1 MLDFMTIKQEIK
13 KNKVTIAPSYILYNN
28 GSPVRDIMVK
38 GHDFYGMWDEKN
50 VSWTTSE
57 TRAYVLMDYDL
68 ENYVRSKNIE
78 DAYVA
83 KIENCDSGSIDKFKK
98 FVQKQLSDN
107 YTPLDSKLTFRNSER
122 TREDYCSKR
131 LPYDLPDEVTPNMYP
146 NWDKIVGTLYS
157 EEERHKIE
165 WAIGCIVSGD
175 STWVQKFVVFY
186 GPPGSGKS
194 TVINIIEDMF
204 DGYCCHFSAADL
216 VNMNSSFSLEPF
228 KNNPLVAIEHDGD
241 LSKVNGNCRL
251 NSVVSHEKM
260 QINEKFKGLYTNA
273 MIAMLFIGTNKPVK
287 ITDQS
292 SGLLRRLIDVEPSGK
307 KLPWNT
313 YNKVMRDVKFEYGAI
328 CRHCL
333 DVYLADKE
341 AYDDY
346 KPLGME
352 EATNPLYYFMLEHYD
367 IFKKTDECS
376 LQRAWDMYKTHTE
389 EARVEHSMCKRDFKA
404 EFAKYWETHLR
415 EVDGVKYIYKNFIT
429 KYFRNEI
436 NINNKV
442 NNKKEKEN
450 KIYTWLDFKE
460 VPEEE
465 NIFNKVCAECPAQ
478 LATSAGT
485 PKKKWANV
493 TTTLKDI
500 PTGMVHYVKVPLNHI
515 VVDFDIPDPET
526 GEKSLELNLAA
537 ASKWPKTYAEL
548 SKSGSG
554 IHLHYIYEG
563 DPTKLCSLYDDKI
576 EIKVFTGDQALRRL
590 LSKCV
595 NLNIAHLSSGLPLKK
610 ESKYMIDQKTI
621 EDEQHLRN
629 LVNKCLNK
637 EVHDNTK
644 QNVSFILEITNRM
657 YESGKHYDISD
668 MHDDIFDFAMRS
680 KHQSDLC
687 MKMVSQIH
695 WKSDDVGAYKEM
707 ENAPLVHFDIEV
719 FENLLLVCYMFD
731 DDETETVYDLVN
743 PSPTQIERLFNYN
756 LIGFNN
762 RKYDNHIVYGC
773 YLGDSVYDSYMR
785 SQNIINNSSGFI
797 GEAYNLSYTD
807 IYDFISDKK
816 SLKKLEIEMGIRH
829 LELGLPWDEPVP
841 EELWPKVI
849 EYCHNDVKATK
860 AVFHYKAADF
870 TARKILADLAGGTV
884 NDTTNSLTTRFI
896 FGDDKYP
903 QSQFYYRDLSKP
915 VYEKD
920 LDPETIAFLKETFP
934 EMMAEPHG
942 EANSLL
948 PYFPGYK
955 FELTEK
961 GWKSTYLGEEA
972 GEGGFAE
979 GFPGYY
985 ENSALLDVM
994 SMHPHSAMAE
1004 CIFGPKYT
1012 KAFHEIVYGRVHIK
1026 HKAWDIVDNYLG
1038 GKLRPYI
1045 EKCKAGEM
1053 SAKDLANALKI
1064 AINSVY
1070 GLTAAKF
1077 DNPFR
1082 DKRNVDNIV
1091 AKRGA
1096 LFMIELKHQFMKKGW
1111 PVAHIKT
1118 DSIKVPNAT
1127 MEQIQFVMEFG
1138 KRYGYYF
1145 EHEATYEKMCLV
1157 NDAVYIA
1164 QYASKENC
1172 EKMYGY
1178 CPGDNFDHGGDWTAT
1193 GKEFQIPFVFK
1204 TMFSKEPITFVDKT
1218 QTFAVS
1224 KGDLYLDFDEGV
1236 DIEKRTAL
1244 EAELKKLE
1252 SKYKKY
1258 LECVKNGVPSPT
1270 PIDPDEVK
1278 NRIDE
1283 LKNELTKYHNYSYVG
1298 RVSSFVPM
1306 QYGTGSG
1313 VLYRMADGKA
1323 NAAAGTTGYR
1333 WLETAMV
1340 EGTELEDKIDIS
1352 YWTAMVDTA
1361 KESINEYIPY
1371 DEFVVKKVPPI
1382 KDGECRKD
1390 CAHCPYLEKWDADKF
1405 ISCVISCE
1413 HVDDYAREI
1422 GYEVLPF

>member
-13 KNKVTIAPSYILYNN
+13 KNTITIGPSYVLYNK
-28 GSPVRDIMVK
+28 GLPVQDIMIK

-50 VSWTTSE
+50 VTWTTSE
-57 TRAYVLMDYDL
+57 TRAYILMDYDL
-68 ENYVRSKNIE
+68 ENYVKSKNIE
-78 DAYVA
+78 GAYIA
-83 KIENCDSGSIDKFKK
+83 KIENCDSGSIDKFKR
-98 FVQKQLSDN
+98 FVQKQMSDN

-122 TREDYCSKR
+122 CREDYCSKR
-131 LPYDLPDEVTPNMYP
+131 LPYDLPDSVTPNMYP
-146 NWDKIVGTLYS
+146 NWDKLMGTLYF
-157 EEERHKIE
+157 EEERHKLE

-175 STWVQKFVVFY
+175 STWVQKFVVLY

-313 YNKVMRDVKFEYGAI
+313 YNKIMRDVKFEYGAI

-333 DVYLADKE
+333 DVYLADPE
-341 AYDDY
+341 AYDNY

-352 EATNPLYYFMLEHYD
+352 EATNPIYYFMLEHYD
-367 IFKKTDECS
+367 IFKKENSST
-376 LQRAWDMYKTHTE
+376 LQRAWDMYKIHTE
-389 EARVEHSMCKRDFKA
+389 ESRVQNSVNKREFKA

-415 EVDGVKYIYKNFIT
+415 EFEGKKDYYTGFIT
-429 KYFRNEI
+429 KHFRNEI

-442 NNKKEKEN
+442 NIKKENEK

-465 NIFNKVCAECPAQ
+465 NVFNKVCAECTAQ
-478 LATSAGT
+478 LANGSGT
-485 PKKKWANV
+485 PKKKWANT

-500 PTGMVHYVKVPLNHI
+500 PTGMLHYVKVPLNHI
-515 VVDFDIPDPET
+515 VVDFDIPDPVT

-548 SKSGSG
+548 SKSGKG

-563 DPTKLCSLYDDKI
+563 DPTNLCSLYDDKV

-590 LSKCV
+590 LTKCV
-595 NLNIAHLSSGLPLKK
+595 NLTIAHLSSGLPLKK
-610 ESKYMIDQKTI
+610 ENKYDMIDEKNI
-621 EDEQHLRN
+621 NDEKHLRN
-629 LVNKCLNK
+629 LINKALNK
-637 EVHDNTK
+637 EIHDSTK
-644 QNVSFILEITNRM
+644 PNMDFIVKITNEF

-668 MHDDIFDFAMRS
+668 LHDDIFDFAMRS
-680 KHQSDLC
+680 THQSELC
-687 MKMVSQIH
+687 MKMVSKIH
-695 WKSDDVGAYKEM
+695 WRSDDIGAYV
-707 ENAPLVHFDIEV
+707 ENKDAPLVHFDIEV
-719 FENLLLVCYMFD
+719 FPNLFLVCYMFD
-731 DDETETVYDLVN
+731 NDDTETVYDLVN
-743 PSPTQIERLFNYN
+743 PTPSQIERLFNYN

-762 RKYDNHIVYGC
+762 RKYDNHLVYGC
-773 YLGDSVYDSYMR
+773 YLGDAVIDSYNK
-785 SQNIINNSSGFI
+785 SQSIITNGTGFI

-829 LELGLPWDEPVP
+829 LELGLPWDKPVP
-841 EELWPKVI
+841 EELIAKVI
-849 EYCHNDVKATK
+849 EYCHNDVRATK
-860 AVFHYKAADF
+860 AAFHYKAADF

-884 NDTTNSLTTRFI
+884 NDTTNSLTTKFI
-896 FGDDKYP
+896 FGDDKHP

-915 VYEKD
+915 VFEKD
-920 LDPETIAFLKETFP
+920 MDPDSIEFLREVFP
-934 EMMAEPHG
+934 DMMKEPHG
-942 EANSLL
+942 EAKSIL
-948 PYFPGYK
+948 PYFPGYEYK
-955 FELTEK
+955 MTDK
-961 GWKSTYLGEEA
+961 GYKSTYLGEDV

-979 GFPGYY
+979 GIPGYH
-985 ENSALLDVM
+985 ENVALLDVM
-994 SMHPHSAMAE
+994 SMHPHSLMAE
-1004 CIFGPKYT
+1004 VLFGPKFT
-1012 KAFHEIVYGRVHIK
+1012 RAFHEIVYGRVHIK
-1026 HKAWDIVDNYLG
+1026 HKAWDIVDTYLG
-1038 GKLRPYI
+1038 GKLKPYI

-1082 DKRNVDNIV
+1082 DTRNVDNIV

-1096 LFMIELKHQFMKKGW
+1096 LFMIELKHEFMKKGW
-1111 PVAHIKT
+1111 AFAHFKT
-1118 DSIKVPNAT
+1118 DSIKIPNAT
-1127 MEQIQFVMEFG
+1127 MEQINFVMEFG
-1138 KRYGYYF
+1138 KRYGYFF
-1145 EHEATYEKMCLV
+1145 EHEATYSKMCLV

-1164 QYASKENC
+1164 EYASKEAC
-1172 EKMYGY
+1172 ESMYGY
-1178 CPGDNFDHGGDWTAT
+1178 VPGDNFEHGGQWTAT

-1204 TMFSKEPITFVDKT
+1204 SMFSKEPITFVDKT

-1224 KGDLYLDFDEGV
+1224 KGDLYLDFDEGMDV
-1236 DIEKRTAL
+1236 ERRTEL
-1244 EAELKKLE
+1244 EARLKKLE
-1252 SKYKKY
+1252 SKYKKEPNEA
-1258 LECVKNGVPSPT
+1258 LKAQ
-1270 PIDPDEVK
+1270 IDD
-1278 NRIDE
+1278 
-1283 LKNELTKYHNYSYVG
+1283 LKADVAALHNYSYVG

-1340 EGTELEDKIDIS
+1340 EGTELEDMIDLS

-1405 ISCVISCE
+1405 VSCVISHD
-1413 HVDDYAREI
+1413 HVDDYAKEI